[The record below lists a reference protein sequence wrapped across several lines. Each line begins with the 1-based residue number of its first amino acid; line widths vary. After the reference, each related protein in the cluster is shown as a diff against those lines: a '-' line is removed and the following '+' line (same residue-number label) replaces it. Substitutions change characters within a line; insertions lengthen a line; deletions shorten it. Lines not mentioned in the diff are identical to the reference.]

1 MRANLYRLLLLL
13 SVCLWASSAGATVA
27 VSFINPESY
36 TDMGR
41 YPEDMKI
48 QMNEIEAH
56 LQQLGQRYLL
66 PNQSL
71 KIEVLDVDLAGR
83 LSHPRPGRDVRILR
97 GKADWPSMKLH
108 YVLESDG
115 RVLLDRKERIADT
128 GYLDHP
134 NLHYSGQSLPYEKQM
149 LDNWFRRRFA
159 AHKR

>member
-1 MRANLYRLLLLL
+1 MRANLYRLLFLL
-13 SVCLWASSAGATVA
+13 SVCLWASAAGAAVA

-41 YPEDMKI
+41 YPEDMKT

-56 LQQLGQRYLL
+56 LKYLGQRYLP
-66 PNQSL
+66 PNESL
-71 KIEVLDVDLAGR
+71 KIDVLDVDLAGH

-108 YVLESDG
+108 YVLEADG
-115 RVLLDRKERIADT
+115 RVLLDRQERIADT

-134 NLHYSGQSLPYEKQM
+134 NLHYSGQSLAYEKQM